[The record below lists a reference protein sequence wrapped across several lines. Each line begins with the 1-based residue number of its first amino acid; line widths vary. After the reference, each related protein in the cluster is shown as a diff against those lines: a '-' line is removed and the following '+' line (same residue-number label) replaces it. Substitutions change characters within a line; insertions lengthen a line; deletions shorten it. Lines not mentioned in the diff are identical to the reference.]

1 MPPEGIGVA
10 GVKANVTVTQVKKAT
25 RSEEAMVN
33 DNDVTGGCVVA
44 GARILPADDVAG
56 ACVVAGA
63 WFPTKLDR
71 ITFASFG
78 PPFTKKRFPFNTA

>member
-1 MPPEGIGVA
+1 LCACVVEG
-10 GVKANVTVTQVKKAT
+10 ANDVIDACVVVGA
-25 RSEEAMVN
+25 
-33 DNDVTGGCVVA
+33 NDVTD
-44 GARILPADDVAG
+44 AR
-56 ACVVAGA
+56 VVAGA